1 MFSLRDIYTHLLLT
15 LTVLA
20 MSSCGNN
27 NEPAPL
33 PLPGDDAQIVLRL
46 TVSDTSAGSRAP
58 STPEGGYD
66 RGEGFENYIDISSLN
81 FRFYF
86 FGTDN
91 KYIAPLEVAQV
102 VPLESMSSSKTYMVY
117 SFGMKEV
124 YRQPVKVVALANW
137 PSYPDAGQ
145 LVAGVT
151 TIDDIVTRQYDFD
164 ASSMVL
170 SADRPVPLYGVSDP
184 MTLAYDADNTAS
196 IGTLHLLRAY
206 AKVEVNLNPDCVFPI
221 EWVKLS
227 RHNSRGYCA
236 PQGIYSQS
244 QYVYNDYD
252 RDYTH
257 EPSVPVGAQTDSE
270 LPFIKVSDNRWLAYV
285 PEYRNVG
292 RPDTEKSAILIK
304 FKGAETD
311 VDRLYFATY
320 DLTASPNVPSV
331 HFDILRNVWYKFT
344 VKKNSAPLVQVVP
357 YNEVDLGPLFGLL
370 VGKDYVPIYE
380 DDGTIRYWYDHET
393 GKYYGPDKVTE
404 IEDPYITVLYPE
416 GWTIIRD
423 LNDRVI
429 GYYDPASG
437 QYYDT
442 DKNKVDY
449 LNIDAATGWEIIR
462 DSKGNVIGYRDP
474 ATGKYYDTDKK
485 TEKPSLGEGR

>member
-91 KYIAPLEVAQV
+91 KYIAPLEVAQA
-102 VPLESMSSSKTYMVY
+102 
-117 SFGMKEV
+117 
-124 YRQPVKVVALANW
+124 VKVVALANW

-257 EPSVPVGAQTDSE
+257 EPSVPVGAETDSE

-320 DLTASPNVPSV
+320 DLTASPNVPP
-331 HFDILRNVWYKFT
+331 LR
-344 VKKNSAPLVQVVP
+344 
-357 YNEVDLGPLFGLL
+357 
-370 VGKDYVPIYE
+370 
-380 DDGTIRYWYDHET
+380 
-393 GKYYGPDKVTE
+393 
-404 IEDPYITVLYPE
+404 
-416 GWTIIRD
+416 
-423 LNDRVI
+423 
-429 GYYDPASG
+429 PA
-437 QYYDT
+437 
-442 DKNKVDY
+442 
-449 LNIDAATGWEIIR
+449 
-462 DSKGNVIGYRDP
+462 
-474 ATGKYYDTDKK
+474 
-485 TEKPSLGEGR
+485 GR

>member
-257 EPSVPVGAQTDSE
+257 EPSVPVGAETDSE

-320 DLTASPNVPSV
+320 DLTASPNVPP
-331 HFDILRNVWYKFT
+331 LR
-344 VKKNSAPLVQVVP
+344 
-357 YNEVDLGPLFGLL
+357 
-370 VGKDYVPIYE
+370 
-380 DDGTIRYWYDHET
+380 
-393 GKYYGPDKVTE
+393 
-404 IEDPYITVLYPE
+404 
-416 GWTIIRD
+416 
-423 LNDRVI
+423 
-429 GYYDPASG
+429 PA
-437 QYYDT
+437 
-442 DKNKVDY
+442 
-449 LNIDAATGWEIIR
+449 
-462 DSKGNVIGYRDP
+462 
-474 ATGKYYDTDKK
+474 
-485 TEKPSLGEGR
+485 GR